1 MFRYISLE
9 LLSGTWC
16 SLEPPFSMFTGTAQ
30 VLYLFIPL
38 PPVPAA
44 NGSFQSQGGSNGP
57 IKTPLGCT
65 IIIHDKLQMKNKANL
80 PELWWVGWIAW
91 LTWVGFVR
99 CINFDELCWVA
110 SLGWVAFSCS
120 NLSLRVFFPPP
131 RLQWFPNEWKC
142 CWRLVVVVPW
152 WIILWCRI
160 VTKK

>member
-16 SLEPPFSMFTGTAQ
+16 SLEPPFSMFTGTGQ
-30 VLYLFIPL
+30 VLYRFIPL

-80 PELWWVGWIAW
+80 PENMMSWVNCMTYLSW
-91 LTWVGFVR
+91 FVR
-99 CINFDELCWVA
+99 CINCDELGWVA

-131 RLQWFPNEWKC
+131 RLQ
-142 CWRLVVVVPW
+142 
-152 WIILWCRI
+152 
-160 VTKK
+160 